1 MVGRMV
7 HRAAQAVVLGL
18 VSAAAMAVDPPDV
31 DLERA
36 REIHMARCF
45 MCHGENGESSTPL
58 YPRLAGQHYQYTAK
72 QLEAFL
78 SGKRESRTMG
88 SMVEGLSTEEM
99 VALGVLYERMPTSAN
114 PVEDQDMLAVGRFI
128 YHRGNEFSG
137 VAPCASCHGT
147 DAHGNAEL
155 PRLASQIARYTER
168 QLRSFSDRPRTTEND
183 VMHAIAAN
191 MTELEIR
198 AVALYVSALD

>member
-1 MVGRMV
+1 MTKLLP
-7 HRAAQAVVLGL
+7 RAALTMLLAFS
-18 VSAAAMAVDPPDV
+18 SAAILASDPPEV
-31 DLERA
+31 DLTRA
-36 REIHMARCF
+36 QEIHMARCF
-45 MCHGENGESSTPL
+45 MCHGEQGESSTPL

-72 QLEAFL
+72 QLAAFQ

-88 SMVEGLSTEEM
+88 SMVDGLTEEEM
-99 VALGVLYERMPTSAN
+99 IALGVFYESKPTSGN
-114 PVEDQDMLAVGRFI
+114 VVEDTDLLAVGRFI

-147 DAHGNAEL
+147 NAHGNAEL

-168 QLRSFSDRPRTTEND
+168 QLKSFNERPRTSEND
-183 VMHAIAAN
+183 VMHSIAAN
-191 MTELEIR
+191 MTELEIK

>member
-1 MVGRMV
+1 MIKLFTQMAF
-7 HRAAQAVVLGL
+7 AAIVAVAP
-18 VSAAAMAVDPPDV
+18 AASFAIDPPDV
-31 DLERA
+31 DLTRA
-36 REIHMARCF
+36 QEIHMARCF

-88 SMVEGLSTEEM
+88 SMVEGLSAEDM
-99 VALGVLYERMPTSAN
+99 IALGVLYERMPTGAN
-114 PVEDQDMLAVGRFI
+114 AVEDEDLLAVGRFI

-137 VAPCASCHGT
+137 VAPCASCHGVN
-147 DAHGNAEL
+147 AHGNAEL

-168 QLRSFSDRPRTTEND
+168 QLKSFNQRPRTTEND
-183 VMHAIAAN
+183 VMHSIAAN
-191 MTELEIR
+191 MTELEIK
-198 AVALYVSALD
+198 AVALYVSSLD